1 MANECFRVRG
11 EGQSKV
17 LIFRSTCKPLLL
29 FRHYLGVRAEKS
41 KSVQSGR
48 EYVIIRFSGLFFVDD
63 LPRFVKT
70 LQGKGIIG
78 EILVQSYFFRCQVDA
93 LPRDLHGIFISPLC
107 GEYYAQIVI
116 RRNFTRVATNLFLIS
131 LGCFVQFSSYGR
143 IIVGSDRQ
151 SFPFAGTLAQLK
163 CFGKVLAGSRWLAE
177 IVVVNAHCAVGHR
190 KGSSSMAR

>member
-1 MANECFRVRG
+1 MTSISLGVRC
-11 EGQSKV
+11 ERQSKV
-17 LIFRSTCKPLLL
+17 LIFGLGCKPLPL
-29 FRHYLGVRAEKS
+29 FRHHLGVRAEKS

-70 LQGKGIIG
+70 LQGKGMVG
-78 EILVQSYFFRCQVDA
+78 EILIQSYFFRCKADA

-131 LGCFVQFSSYGR
+131 LGCFVQVSSY
-143 IIVGSDRQ
+143 
-151 SFPFAGTLAQLK
+151 
-163 CFGKVLAGSRWLAE
+163 
-177 IVVVNAHCAVGHR
+177 HR
-190 KGSSSMAR
+190 KSTRLNSSHANISYAVFCL